1 MIFIDNGFYYYN
13 IVLLCY
19 LVEVNVIF
27 DLILLEYNNFEVGEG
42 KIVLDIYFVYVFYK
56 IVRWV
61 RVGNN
66 LDFGD

>member
-1 MIFIDNGFYYYN
+1 M
-13 IVLLCY
+13 LCY

-56 IVRWV
+56 IVYWV
-61 RVGNN
+61 YVGNN